1 MQPIG
6 YIKDQ
11 TILCDCCADD
21 GDSPIWSTTE
31 VDAPWHCAECGAV
44 IPCTLTAEGERYVR
58 ERVTQYLT
66 SRTGDAHVL
75 EDWCQDLLGTKVNL
89 TTLAHFWNLPRDEGL
104 SGRVRQ
110 AHNYLFHI
118 DRMSDEPVAAQVER
132 LEAQVNEDLPTGLR
146 LVDGKLE
153 VFL

>member
-1 MQPIG
+1 MQPVG
-6 YIKDQ
+6 YVNDQ
-11 TILCDCCADD
+11 TVLCDCCADD

-31 VDAPWHCAECGAV
+31 VDSPMHCEECGAV
-44 IPCTLTAEGERYVR
+44 ICCTLTTEGQRYVR
-58 ERVTQYLT
+58 ESVTQYLT
-66 SRTGDAHVL
+66 NGTGDAHVL
-75 EDWCQDLLGTKVNL
+75 EAWCQDLLESKVNL
-89 TTLAHFWNLPRDEGL
+89 YNMAYFWNLPRDEGL
-104 SGRVRQ
+104 YGRVRQ

-118 DRMSDEPVAAQVER
+118 DRMSDERVAARVER